1 MQPVSGSGQGAV
13 KANAAMFPHVG
24 GGVSI
29 GVLAVALCAVGV
41 ACSDGDDRD
50 DDGST
55 ITGITL
61 DRAFNG
67 RSFSSPV
74 KLVQH
79 PTNDDRW
86 YVVEQGGLV
95 KTFLASNGVAAT
107 TAADIPVDVG
117 SGEQGLLGM
126 AFDPFF
132 DDSGEIYLAYTD
144 ASSSGDGDLVLQRWV
159 SGNDGLT
166 FTASTVLLRI
176 PHPVDSNHNGS
187 DLAFGPTDD
196 FLYYSMG
203 DGGGSGD
210 PNRNAQNRNV
220 LLGKILR
227 IDVNATP
234 PAGKTY
240 AIPGGNPFAGNAQ
253 CDDGSGTAACPEIFA
268 FGFRNPWRM
277 NFDPVGARL
286 YVGDVGQGA
295 QEEIDRVTNGG
306 NFGWDCFE
314 GELPFQNVAA
324 CNSETFVEPEA
335 VYNAGSSGGNA
346 VTGGAVYRGTA
357 IPGLR
362 GFYIF
367 TDFFRGPF
375 FAFDVGIADGP
386 VSPLSASEEHISA
399 FGQGRDGEVY
409 AVDLDGQ
416 IRKIVPSPG

>member
-1 MQPVSGSGQGAV
+1 
-13 KANAAMFPHVG
+13 MFPTVMRWCWT
-24 GGVSI
+24 GV
-29 GVLAVALCAVGV
+29 VVALCAVAV
-41 ACSDGDDRD
+41 ACSDGDSRD
-50 DDGST
+50 EDGGT

-61 DRAFNG
+61 DRAFND
-67 RSFSSPV
+67 RTFSSPV

-79 PTNDDRW
+79 PSNDDRW

-95 KTFLASNGVAAT
+95 KTFLASNATAAT
-107 TAADIPVDVG
+107 TAADIPIAVG

-132 DDSGEIYLAYTD
+132 GASGEIYLAYTD
-144 ASSSGDGDLVLQRWV
+144 ASDNDLVLQRWL
-159 SGNDGLT
+159 STNDGLT
-166 FTASTVLLRI
+166 FTPSTVLLRI
-176 PHPVDSNHNGS
+176 PHPGQTNHNGS
-187 DLAFGPTDD
+187 DIMFGPTDD
-196 FLYYSMG
+196 FLYYSTG

-210 PNRNAQNRNV
+210 PNRNAQNRGV

-227 IDVNATP
+227 LDVNATP

-240 AIPGGNPFAGNAQ
+240 AIPAGNPHAGNAQ
-253 CDDGSGTAACPEIFA
+253 CNTGPSAIAACPEIYA
-268 FGFRNPWRM
+268 LGLRNPWRM
-277 NFDPVGARL
+277 NFDPATGRL

-295 QEEIDRVTNGG
+295 QEEIDRVINGG

-314 GELPFQNVAA
+314 GELEFQNVLA
-324 CNSETFVEPEA
+324 CNSETFIEPEA
-335 VYNAGSSGGNA
+335 VYNASSAGQNA

-375 FAFDVGIADGP
+375 FAFDVTLADGP
-386 VSPLSASEEHISA
+386 VQPLSASEVHISA

-409 AVDLDGQ
+409 AVDLDGP
-416 IRKIVPSPG
+416 IWKIVPSPG